1 MSRFGLAVRRQAGKR
16 KDFGSI
22 PLRLSFLFKK
32 VVVCGHCLVS
42 LSIASYWNIQMALI
56 AAILMQKS
64 FLWWQCSDRY
74 IISISLSPH
83 LHTPSP
89 PPFSPSLISL
99 VSVDAKQ
106 YFSHSRQRIWR
117 KKKWGW
123 MDRKSRKIWQGRN
136 SCWWAKQTWPYSN
149 LLQALKG
156 EHLSA
161 LGSQQRVP

>member
-32 VVVCGHCLVS
+32 VVVWGHCLVS

-56 AAILMQKS
+56 AAILMQRS
-64 FLWWQCSDRY
+64 FWWWQCSDRY

-83 LHTPSP
+83 LSTPSP
-89 PPFSPSLISL
+89 PPPPLL
-99 VSVDAKQ
+99 PVPNKPTVSVDAKQ

-123 MDRKSRKIWQGRN
+123 MDRKSRKIWRQ
-136 SCWWAKQTWPYSN
+136 KF
-149 LLQALKG
+149 LLVSEANV
-156 EHLSA
+156 A
-161 LGSQQRVP
+161 IF